1 MIILLLLEGLKDL
14 FKVTELVRELK
25 PSLSD
30 VQSHA
35 TSILET
41 ATGTLLKAESI
52 VSSYFLHI
60 ILPYMSIS
68 FYIFLFSSSHVVL
81 H

>member
-1 MIILLLLEGLKDL
+1 MIILLFLEGLSDL

-35 TSILET
+35 TPTLER
-41 ATGTLLKAESI
+41 ATETLLKAEGI
-52 VSSYFLHI
+52 ISSYFLHI
-60 ILPYMSIS
+60 TLPYMSIS